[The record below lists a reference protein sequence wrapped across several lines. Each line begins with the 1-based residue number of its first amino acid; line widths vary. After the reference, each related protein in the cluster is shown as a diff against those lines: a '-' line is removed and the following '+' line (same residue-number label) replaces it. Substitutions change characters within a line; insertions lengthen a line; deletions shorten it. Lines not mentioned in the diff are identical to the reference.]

1 MRQALGDS
9 VLAEAGDHAHELIAS
24 EANGQVVWPEL
35 GLQRLGDIVQQ
46 PVAGGVTTPVVD
58 DLERIDVDERD
69 DQRLTAAP
77 GPAQVTLKL
86 QQTGPT
92 QVGPGEL
99 IQGGR
104 PSICG
109 RVTAV
114 VQSMS
119 AVQDRGSAC
128 IIASPTIIKRGFPV
142 LLGSAAVRA
151 AVSAVPSGRSA
162 VGPSRPAG
170 GRSSRTVL
178 PVVLAVGRGRP
189 PGHHEPLEL
198 GPPDSPD
205 ARWPLSLLSRAV
217 PHLSGVIARGA
228 SLVPK
233 CCREVSFSPVPVP
246 NGSDHVAFGG
256 VDVSFPGAV
265 IALLGHTIT
274 T

>member
-1 MRQALGDS
+1 MHRPSKAEHRVHMLRRGQHWRLSGGEAAGGLVACTGPVGALDQVVGGVVGLELRQADGDRSRRGFLGEHRVGMRQALGDS

-128 IIASPTIIKRGFPV
+128 IIASPRSS
-142 LLGSAAVRA
+142 SAASLSCSEA
-151 AVSAVPSGRSA
+151 LRS
-162 VGPSRPAG
+162 
-170 GRSSRTVL
+170 
-178 PVVLAVGRGRP
+178 
-189 PGHHEPLEL
+189 EPL
-198 GPPDSPD
+198 
-205 ARWPLSLLSRAV
+205 
-217 PHLSGVIARGA
+217 
-228 SLVPK
+228 
-233 CCREVSFSPVPVP
+233 
-246 NGSDHVAFGG
+246 
-256 VDVSFPGAV
+256 
-265 IALLGHTIT
+265 
-274 T
+274 